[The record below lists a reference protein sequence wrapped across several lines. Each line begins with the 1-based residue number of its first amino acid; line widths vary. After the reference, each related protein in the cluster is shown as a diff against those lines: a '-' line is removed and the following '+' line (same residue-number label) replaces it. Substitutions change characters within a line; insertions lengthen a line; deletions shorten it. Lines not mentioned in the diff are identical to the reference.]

1 LWAQELKATAQRLAS
16 VEATQSSLAVM
27 EEAIHD
33 AVSAKAS
40 IGDVSADDEASSPRG
55 AGQCVVMGLFIG
67 KVRGP
72 LLALTDAAAAV
83 LDVNASD
90 DLGQLTHASGAIAL
104 AQAGC
109 ESAWAS
115 FDAAYYLARRDIY
128 YPDAQVRA
136 SSISREVLSPY
147 PCVTLFF
154 IALSGVGKSSHC
166 GVSPYVERFHL

>member
-1 LWAQELKATAQRLAS
+1 MATAQRLAS

-33 AVSAKAS
+33 SVSAKAS
-40 IGDVSADDEASSPRG
+40 IGDVSADDEANSPRG
-55 AGQCVVMGLFIG
+55 AGQCVVMGRFIG

-83 LDVNASD
+83 LDVDASD
-90 DLGQLTHASGAIAL
+90 DLGQLTLASGAIAL

-136 SSISREVLSPY
+136 SSISRVFPSPY
-147 PCVTLFF
+147 QSVSSFGV
-154 IALSGVGKSSHC
+154 ALSGVGKSAHS
-166 GVSPYVERFHL
+166 VITPYVERFHI